1 MIRDIIVIIYNA
13 LIIPQRYC
21 IEPPKSKLIARLVPD
36 MKVVSLLMKSAE
48 SSKVYAVSMFETIG
62 GILIVT
68 PGFPPS
74 KVSGDISSPDSDLN

>member
-1 MIRDIIVIIYNA
+1 
-13 LIIPQRYC
+13 
-21 IEPPKSKLIARLVPD
+21 

-62 GILIVT
+62 GKLIVNS
-68 PGFPPS
+68 GFPPS

>member
-1 MIRDIIVIIYNA
+1 
-13 LIIPQRYC
+13 
-21 IEPPKSKLIARLVPD
+21 